1 MTEIHRVHCTTMS
14 WQVLEGTWEEIQ
26 ARQSELQGRR
36 LRVIVLPDA
45 EQAYTADTGAV
56 LLEYLTQIGFVGLWS
71 DRTDLPDS
79 PEYVR
84 QMRQTIECR
93 PEDASAGH

>member
-1 MTEIHRVHCTTMS
+1 MS
-14 WQVLEGTWEEIQ
+14 WQVLEGIWEEILEH
-26 ARQSELQGRR
+26 RSELQGRR

-45 EQAYTADTGAV
+45 EQAHTDNTGAD

-84 QMRQTIECR
+84 QMRQTIARR

>member
-1 MTEIHRVHCTTMS
+1 MS
-14 WQVLEGTWEEIQ
+14 WQVLEGTWEEILEH
-26 ARQSELQGRR
+26 RSELQGRR

-45 EQAYTADTGAV
+45 ELAHTDNTGAD

-84 QMRQTIECR
+84 QMRQTIERR
-93 PEDASAGH
+93 PKDASAGH

>member
-1 MTEIHRVHCTTMS
+1 MMS

-45 EQAYTADTGAV
+45 EQAHTADTGAV

-84 QMRQTIECR
+84 QMRQTIERR

>member
-1 MTEIHRVHCTTMS
+1 MS
-14 WQVLEGTWEEIQ
+14 WQVLEGTWEEILEH
-26 ARQSELQGRR
+26 RSELQGRR

-45 EQAYTADTGAV
+45 EQAHTDNTGV
-56 LLEYLTQIGFVGLWS
+56 DLLEYLTQIGFVGLWS

-84 QMRQTIECR
+84 QMRQTIERC

>member
-1 MTEIHRVHCTTMS
+1 MS
-14 WQVLEGTWEEIQ
+14 WQVLEGTWEEILEH
-26 ARQSELQGRR
+26 RSELQGRR

-45 EQAYTADTGAV
+45 EQAHTDNTGAD

-84 QMRQTIECR
+84 QMRQTIERR
-93 PEDASAGH
+93 PKDASAGH

>member
-1 MTEIHRVHCTTMS
+1 MS
-14 WQVLEGTWEEIQ
+14 WQVLEGTWEEILEH
-26 ARQSELQGRR
+26 RSELQGRR

-45 EQAYTADTGAV
+45 EQAHTDNTGAD
-56 LLEYLTQIGFVGLWS
+56 LLKYLTQIGFVGLWS

-84 QMRQTIECR
+84 QMRQTIERR
-93 PEDASAGH
+93 PEDAPAGH

>member
-1 MTEIHRVHCTTMS
+1 MTEIRRVHCTTMS

-45 EQAYTADTGAV
+45 EQAHTADTGAV

-84 QMRQTIECR
+84 QMRQTIER
-93 PEDASAGH
+93 RSEPVVA

>member
-1 MTEIHRVHCTTMS
+1 MS

>member
-1 MTEIHRVHCTTMS
+1 MS
-14 WQVLEGTWEEIQ
+14 WQVLEGTWEEILEH
-26 ARQSELQGRR
+26 RLELQGRR

-45 EQAYTADTGAV
+45 EQAHTDNTGAD

-71 DRTDLPDS
+71 DRTDLPNS

-84 QMRQTIECR
+84 QMRQTIERR